1 MVPETDSRNTTASKR
16 SDALFWLTTLAGIGL
31 MVVLF
36 SLFDLKW
43 LHTNAQKLSR
53 ELVFALTVIL
63 PLLGAPVSVLY
74 ALAGA
79 KFGAGWGLALT
90 LVAIALHLIASWWI
104 THSWLKRPLEA
115 VLRKLGRRIPK
126 VPPGESVPVCLL
138 VALLPGA
145 SYALKNYL
153 LVLAGVPFRPFFW
166 TLLPS
171 HFVHAALAI
180 LFGDFTG
187 AMTTPRII
195 FLSAYALVVIGLG
208 HHVVQRLKRH
218 KRAELNG
225 LSHSNPRT

>member
-1 MVPETDSRNTTASKR
+1 MGAE
-16 SDALFWLTTLAGIGL
+16 SDAAAVGSGKQSNAPFWVATVAGIAL

-43 LHTNAQKLSR
+43 LHTNAQKLSG

-63 PLLGAPVSVLY
+63 PLIGVPVSAVY
-74 ALAGA
+74 VIAGA
-79 KFGAGWGLALT
+79 KFGALWGLTLT
-90 LVAIALHLIASWWI
+90 LVAIALHLVASWWI
-104 THSWLKRPLEA
+104 AHSWLKRPLEA
-115 VLRKLGRRIPK
+115 LFRKLGRQIPK
-126 VPPGESVPVCLL
+126 IPEGEYVPVCLL

-153 LVLAGVPFRPFFW
+153 LVLAGVPFRSFFW

-187 AMTTPRII
+187 EMTTAKTV
-195 FLSAYALVVIGLG
+195 FLSVYALTVVALG
-208 HHVVQRLKRH
+208 HYVVLRLKRR
-218 KRAELNG
+218 KTSIA
-225 LSHSNPRT
+225 

>member
-1 MVPETDSRNTTASKR
+1 MVSETDAGVAEPKKR
-16 SDALFWLTTLAGIGL
+16 SDAPFWVATLGGIAL

-43 LHTNAQKLSR
+43 VHTSAQKMGGA
-53 ELVFALTVIL
+53 LVFALTVIL
-63 PLLGAPVSVLY
+63 PLVGAPVSVLY
-74 ALAGA
+74 AIAGA
-79 KFGAGWGLALT
+79 KFGVEWGLTLT
-90 LVAIALHLIASWWI
+90 LAAIALHLVASWWI
-104 THSWLKRPLEA
+104 AHSWLKRPLEA
-115 VLRKLGRRIPK
+115 VFRRLGRQIPK

-153 LVLAGVPFRPFFW
+153 LVLAGVPFRSFFW

-187 AMTTPRII
+187 DMTKPRII
-195 FLSAYALVVIGLG
+195 FLSLYAFVVIGIG
-208 HHVVQRLKRH
+208 HYVVQRLKRY
-218 KRAELNG
+218 KRRSAG
-225 LSHSNPRT
+225 FTPLSR